1 MIFLCFLSTS
11 SFETGS
17 KMDSKIEESW
27 QLVIG
32 GNVSFE
38 WDGFRILLAG

>member
-1 MIFLCFLSTS
+1 MNLFL
-11 SFETGS
+11 ENRS